1 MNITNHIQIQKIP
14 EKKTRLFDNLIKEVK
29 RTEPYVPPTY
39 VSPNI
44 LKSPILNIQVLRD
57 MLMNIDNL
65 SDQQLY
71 ELVLKCYDNILSDIF
86 INANTEVQQKYLTI
100 LVHPRFLTVLNQVM
114 YKVQLSYDNRI
125 YCNKIIYDYM
135 SLKTNDDQ
143 YIKDLLLA
151 LARTVNRDIIPI
163 LIGLGLPEEVAT
175 FLTISKFSSKKELVN
190 IKRLNHAICLSDPE
204 IMTEEMIMNI
214 YEKLI
219 NNITLLFEGIMF
231 DLCNFNAVSEDYA
244 NIYSLISLAVLNIL
258 NNLPSET
265 IRSVLVAYA
274 GDFYSIMNTNQ
285 YVRFSMQSLSMDYY
299 RVSQIVEYLR
309 NVEMIYVP

>member
-1 MNITNHIQIQKIP
+1 MNITNHIQIQKMP

-44 LKSPILNIQVLRD
+44 LKNPTLNMQVLRD

-65 SDQQLY
+65 NDQQLY

-86 INANTEVQQKYLTI
+86 INGNTEVQQKYLTI

-135 SLKTNDDQ
+135 SLNTNDDQ

-190 IKRLNHAICLSDPE
+190 IKRLNHAICLSDPGV
-204 IMTEEMIMNI
+204 MTEEMIINI

-231 DLCNFNAVSEDYA
+231 DLCNFNTVSEDYA
-244 NIYSLISLAVLNIL
+244 DIYSLISLAVLSIL